1 MTNAPNTNF
10 GDRLRS
16 AAEARRA
23 VVARCAGMPAADDP
37 AHLARRAEV
46 VAGREARAA
55 EAAAVAAERARV
67 DAAAAASREAD
78 RKAARDARYAARKA
92 RKAG

>member
-1 MTNAPNTNF
+1 MTNAPNSGF

-16 AAEARRA
+16 AAQARKA
-23 VVARCAGMPAADDP
+23 VVSRCAGMPAADDP
-37 AHLARRAEV
+37 SHLARRAGV
-46 VAGREARAA
+46 NAGREARAA
-55 EAAAVAAERARV
+55 EAAALAAEQARAAE
-67 DAAAAASREAD
+67 AAAATQAAE